1 MRIVYGLV
9 GASGNGA
16 EIMPVMISN
25 IMGKKRP
32 GEDIKFFFID
42 SNIKLKELNSVKVI
56 REEEFFS
63 LQSDQSFFNISIAN
77 SEIRAEIAKRFELK
91 GSVAFDIRAD
101 NVQILHNCQV
111 GRGSIF
117 APFSLLTSNITVGKF
132 FHSNVYS
139 SIAHDCIVG
148 DFVTLAPGARVNGNV
163 LIEDHAYIGSGAV
176 IKQGTP
182 EKPLIIGKGSVIGMG
197 AVVTKD
203 VQPYTTVIGNPAKL
217 MEE

>member
-1 MRIVYGLV
+1 MKIVYGLL
-9 GASGNGA
+9 GASGNGS
-16 EIMPVMISN
+16 EIMPLMIKN
-25 IMGKKRP
+25 IMERKRS
-32 GEDIKFFFID
+32 GDDIQFFFID
-42 SNIKLKELNSVKVI
+42 SNVKLKELNSVKVI

-63 LQSDQSFFNISIAN
+63 LQSDQSFFNISVAN
-77 SEIRAEIAKRFELK
+77 SELRAEAAKRFELK

-101 NVQILHNCQV
+101 NVQTLHNCRV

-139 SIAHDCIVG
+139 SIAHDCVVG

-163 LIEDHAYIGSGAV
+163 LIEDHAYIGSEAV

-203 VQPYTTVIGNPAKL
+203 VKPYTTVIGNPAKL
-217 MEE
+217 MEK

>member
-117 APFSLLTSNITVGKF
+117 APFSLKN
-132 FHSNVYS
+132 
-139 SIAHDCIVG
+139 
-148 DFVTLAPGARVNGNV
+148 LAILKAI
-163 LIEDHAYIGSGAV
+163 L
-176 IKQGTP
+176 
-182 EKPLIIGKGSVIGMG
+182 L
-197 AVVTKD
+197 
-203 VQPYTTVIGNPAKL
+203 
-217 MEE
+217 